1 MAMARSGEKPNREA
15 PAPTPAT
22 VRKKSRRLRETA
34 SSTARAVLFGI
45 PPDERA
51 VSLAWFRSWT
61 KTGFFNKLLAEI

>member
-1 MAMARSGEKPNREA
+1 
-15 PAPTPAT
+15 